1 MVVIRL
7 SRGGSKG
14 KPFYHMVVADVRSPR
29 DGKILERLG
38 FFNPSPQGQDTE
50 LKLDLARVDHWI
62 SKGAQP
68 TDTAK
73 DLIKRARK
81 LNKDASAA

>member
-14 KPFYHMVVADVRSPR
+14 KPFYHIVVADIRSPR

-50 LKLDLARVDHWI
+50 LKFDLARAEHWI
-62 SKGAQP
+62 NCGAQP
-68 TDTAK
+68 TDTVK

-81 LNKDASAA
+81 QNKDASAA